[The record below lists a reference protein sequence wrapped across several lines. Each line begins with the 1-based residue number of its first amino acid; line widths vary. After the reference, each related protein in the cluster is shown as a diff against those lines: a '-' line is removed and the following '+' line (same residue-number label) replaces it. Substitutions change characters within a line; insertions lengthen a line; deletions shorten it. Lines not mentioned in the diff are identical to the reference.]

1 MSTTAPKVSSRDPLR
16 SGLRALAGAAASP
29 ALDRIGGRR
38 LMEKALYR
46 GAKGVAEA
54 ESAVR
59 GFRRRQGGADPARP
73 APGKAYADFDLTP
86 TQDQQDILDAVR
98 TFASDILRPAAA
110 NADRDRRLPDEIR
123 SAAGE
128 LGLHLI
134 GIPEKLGGLATERSA
149 VTAALVLE
157 QLAYADLSIAVAL
170 LAPASVANAIAAYG
184 TADQQATY
192 LPEFLGE
199 APAIAALAM
208 SEPRA
213 LADVLDP
220 ATTATRNGDEVHV
233 VGVKSLVPLATDARL
248 FIVLARLD
256 GRPQLVIV
264 EAADPGVQVVDN
276 PAMGLRAAATGQLHV
291 DVSIPTDRLL
301 GTDTD
306 ALDAVRRARLAC
318 RRPRSAPA
326 RPSSTRRQPTSRT
339 AWPSVNRSPTGNP
352 SPSPWPTWRSR
363 PMPCA
368 WWSGGPR
375 PALIAM
381 PTPPRRSRMP
391 APSPPGTLPGSAPM
405 GSRCSAGTASP
416 RNSRMSAGIATC
428 ARPAC
433 STACCRSET
442 ETNHDQSRDSPVGPP
457 FARPGRGH
465 GG

>member
-157 QLAYADLSIAVAL
+157 QLPYADLSIAVAL

-306 ALDAVRRARLAC
+306 ALDAVRRARLAW
-318 RRPRSAPA
+318 SAAAVGTCQAVLDETAAYVKDRVAFGEPVAHRQSVAFTVADMAIETDALRLVVWRAAA
-326 RPSSTRRQPTSRT
+326 RLDRD
-339 AWPSVNRSPTGNP
+339 AE
-352 SPSPWPTWRSR
+352 
-363 PMPCA
+363 
-368 WWSGGPR
+368 
-375 PALIAM
+375 
-381 PTPPRRSRMP
+381 PPRRSRMP

>member
-98 TFASDILRPAAA
+98 TFAGDILRPAAA
-110 NADRDRRLPDEIR
+110 RADRDRRLPDDIR

-134 GIPEKLGGLATERSA
+134 GIPEELGGLATERSA

-170 LAPASVANAIAAYG
+170 LAPAAVANAIAAYG

-192 LPEFLGE
+192 LPEFVGE

-248 FIVLARLD
+248 FLVLARLD

-264 EAADPGVQVVDN
+264 EAADPGVQVVDD

-301 GTDTD
+301 GTETD
-306 ALDAVRRARLAC
+306 ALEAVRRARLAW
-318 RRPRSAPA
+318 SAAAVGTCQAVLDETAAYVKDRVAFGEPVAHRQSVAFTVADMAIETDALRLVVWRAAA
-326 RPSSTRRQPTSRT
+326 RLDRDADAAPQIAYARALTARHATR
-339 AWPSVNRSPTGNP
+339 
-352 SPSPWPTWRSR
+352 
-363 PMPCA
+363 
-368 WWSGGPR
+368 
-375 PALIAM
+375 I
-381 PTPPRRSRMP
+381 
-391 APSPPGTLPGSAPM
+391 GSDGVQM
-405 GSRCSAGTASP
+405 LG
-416 RNSRMSAGIATC
+416 
-428 ARPAC
+428 
-433 STACCRSET
+433 
-442 ETNHDQSRDSPVGPP
+442 
-457 FARPGRGH
+457 GH
-465 GG
+465 GFTTEFPHERWYRDLRAAGVLDGVLSL